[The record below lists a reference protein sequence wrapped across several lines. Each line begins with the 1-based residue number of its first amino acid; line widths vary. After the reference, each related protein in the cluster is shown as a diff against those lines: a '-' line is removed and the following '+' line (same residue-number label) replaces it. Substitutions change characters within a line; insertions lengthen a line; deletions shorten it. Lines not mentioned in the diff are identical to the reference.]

1 MRLPMTTFCHL
12 LHCMGVSRL
21 YHSMCPNF
29 PPSFNMQHAEGGN
42 VCVCVC
48 MCVCVYAYAYMCVR
62 GCAHACVHKTACMCA
77 CMCVH
82 VHMLECV
89 CVCVCVCVHPLAC
102 TSVHACV
109 CLCVCECVGGEVKAF
124 INGNFGA
131 IYHYRAKMEV
141 LVCNGLQQHYPESK
155 Y

>member
-1 MRLPMTTFCHL
+1 MVPIRLPMTTFCHL
-12 LHCMGVSRL
+12 LHCMGVSLGFTIRYVPVSL
-21 YHSMCPNF
+21 
-29 PPSFNMQHAEGGN
+29 PPSICNTQREGLF

-48 MCVCVYAYAYMCVR
+48 MHTHILYVRAWVCTRLRAQDCMHVGVYVCTRAYAWM
-62 GCAHACVHKTACMCA
+62 
-77 CMCVH
+77 
-82 VHMLECV
+82 
-89 CVCVCVCVHPLAC
+89 CVCVCVHPLAC

-109 CLCVCECVGGEVKAF
+109 CLCVCECVGGAVKAF